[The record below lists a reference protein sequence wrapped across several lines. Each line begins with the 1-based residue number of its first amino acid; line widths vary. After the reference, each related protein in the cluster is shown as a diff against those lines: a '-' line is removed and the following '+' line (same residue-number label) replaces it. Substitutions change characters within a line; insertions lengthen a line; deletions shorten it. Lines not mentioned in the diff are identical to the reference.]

1 MTGGTGSIGSKVFET
16 LQAVKDIRIVLF
28 TRKPQ
33 SLNYHPNVSVMA
45 LNLKDPQYFE
55 KKFKEAVKFLR
66 GPPDHLFLCHGIVD
80 EKMLIETNLL
90 QWDSIMNVNLR
101 ASF

>member
-45 LNLKDPQYFE
+45 LNLKDPQ
-55 KKFKEAVKFLR
+55 
-66 GPPDHLFLCHGIVD
+66 
-80 EKMLIETNLL
+80 
-90 QWDSIMNVNLR
+90 
-101 ASF
+101 